1 MNGARNPE
9 ISVKVDVVVAMVI
22 VVTVETEVIEVK
34 EVIDLNVVVEEVV
47 TVMIEEKDGEILT
60 RLVSTVTG
68 EVISLVTVRAEE
80 DQDQEI
86 EMEEIGAVMTI
97 EDLEEV
103 DHHVM
108 TVGGEDQEVLTYQDQ
123 MIEIEETIEIEV
135 IESLMIEEKN
145 HTEIETIIEVVEIE
159 IEKIEE
165 MTEEETEIQKRDLN
179 LLEVPEMEEKK
190 REKVVID
197 QDLDLVHQEV
207 VETLEVVNLKRIDQK
222 DLLNQ
227 LTKDQIFL
235 EIKIKMRSNLKM
247 DMVMFK
253 KKNLINN
260 PCQETGMKIIT
271 EMMITSRIAQKRLLM
286 LIPNMLVK
294 IIKIMIELGN
304 I

>member
-1 MNGARNPE
+1 MNGVRNPE

-260 PCQETGMKIIT
+260 PCQEMGMKIIT
-271 EMMITSRIAQKRLLM
+271 EMMITSRIAKKRLLM